1 MAEPIRRRSMIQ
13 LALGLFPLAL
23 LGDSEKGLPSV
34 AAGADRYGENRIIGV
49 STSAFK
55 VSTADSGGDLFVMEH
70 KMTKKGGPPRH
81 LHHTEDEYFYALE
94 GEYIVEVGSDRFHLK
109 SGDSLLA
116 KRQIPHAWA
125 FVGDTPGRLLI
136 SFAPAGKMEAFF
148 TEMEKRREHAYGTDA
163 EFHRRFGLELIGP
176 PIKIG

>member
-1 MAEPIRRRSMIQ
+1 MPELVRRRSILQ
-13 LALGLFPLAL
+13 LALGLVPLAL
-23 LGDSEKGLPSV
+23 FGDSEKGLPSV
-34 AAGADRYGENRIIGV
+34 AAGADRYGENRVIGV

-55 VSTADSGGDLFVMEH
+55 VSTADSGGNLFVMEH

-81 LHHTEDEYFYALE
+81 LHHNEDEWFYALE
-94 GEYIVEVGSDRFHLK
+94 GDYIVEVGSDRFHLK
-109 SGDSLLA
+109 TGDSLLA

-125 FVGDTPGRLLI
+125 FVGNSPGRLLI

-148 TEMEKRREHAYGTDA
+148 TELEKRREHAYGTDA
-163 EFHRRFGLELIGP
+163 EFHRRFDLELIGP